1 MKVKTITNGVFTNVN
16 KGGIFKTFTK
26 FAQMDANLELNTS
39 YETLAL
45 ITQYEQEAQKIEK
58 TIQKL
63 ALMEEIIMM
72 ARARENIS
80 NVRLFTIRTY
90 IYARATCYRADTIN
104 QEIRAIVGSTNTDG
118 TDMESL
124 SNTREFMDNAIKK
137 LKNSI
142 TDMIEEKTKVL
153 NQMSKTKQ
161 HA

>member
-45 ITQYEQEAQKIEK
+45 ITQYEEEAQKIEK

-124 SNTREFMDNAIKK
+124 SNNKEFMDNAIIK
-137 LKNSI
+137 LQNSI

-153 NQMSKTKQ
+153 NQMSKSKQ

>member
-45 ITQYEQEAQKIEK
+45 ITQYEEEAQKIEK

-153 NQMSKTKQ
+153 NQMSKSKQ